1 MKCKNKFPVLGI
13 LLLIL
18 GILWLLTELN
28 VFTLRIS
35 WWPIII
41 IVVAV
46 GMVYNKFIV

>member
-1 MKCKNKFPVLGI
+1 MNKKRFPVFAV

-28 VFTLRIS
+28 VFTLTIS

-41 IVVAV
+41 IVVAI
-46 GMVYNKFIV
+46 GMIYNKFV